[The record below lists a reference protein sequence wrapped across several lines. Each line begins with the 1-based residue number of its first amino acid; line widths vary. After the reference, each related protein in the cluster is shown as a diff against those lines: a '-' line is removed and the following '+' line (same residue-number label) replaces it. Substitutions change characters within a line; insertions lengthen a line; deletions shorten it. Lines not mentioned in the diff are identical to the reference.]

1 MQVFMREKLVPL
13 AEVHPNVFRGS
24 MVLVLQASNAIV
36 LIDISADCVLGSAF
50 TQVALPGRSML

>member
-1 MQVFMREKLVPL
+1 MREKLVPL

-24 MVLVLQASNAIV
+24 MVLLLQASNAIV